1 MKWLNNVSNEQ
12 ELKTRFRALARRFH
26 PDLGGRAEHFIKLQE
41 EYAALSR
48 KFELIEKGISAVK
61 EGDTVWVNGTE
72 CLVTFVGTDIFAV
85 RAKGRR
91 RTGVFRLRD
100 GVGKYEPQFRASVI
114 NNFKKTSHA

>member
-1 MKWLNNVSNEQ
+1 MEWLNNVSNEQ
-12 ELKTRFRALARRFH
+12 ELKTRYRSLARRFH
-26 PDLGGRAEHFIKLQE
+26 PDLGGRADYFVKLQE

-48 KFELIEKGISAVK
+48 RFELIKKGISAVR

-72 CLVTFVGTDIFAV
+72 CEVTFVGSDVFAV

-91 RTGVFRLRD
+91 RTGVFRLKD

-114 NNFKKTSHA
+114 NHFKKPTHA